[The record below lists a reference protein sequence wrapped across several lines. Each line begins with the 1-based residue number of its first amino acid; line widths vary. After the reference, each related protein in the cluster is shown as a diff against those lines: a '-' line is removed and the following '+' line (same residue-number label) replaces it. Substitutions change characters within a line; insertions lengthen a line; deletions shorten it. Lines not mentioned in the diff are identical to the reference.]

1 MKKKLLILDEKI
13 FMDVKKRY
21 KNGAFALVSESLFLR
36 TLLEDVQTKLNRR

>member
-13 FMDVKKRY
+13 YMDVKKRY